1 MATVKGDV
9 RLNDF
14 MTRNLKMI
22 TQAVNMTVSELEF
35 MQKKI
40 GKDVDVSGLNKIR
53 ETVSKVDIELENAV
67 EEQERLNKK
76 VNQSV
81 NSYSNL
87 GSIVKKVVGAL
98 SVKKL
103 VGLSDQNTEVT
114 ARLKLMSGGT
124 DEQVAA
130 LQKQIF
136 ASAQRSRTDYFSTAD
151 VVSKIG
157 MRAKGTF
164 GNTNEI
170 IQFSENL
177 NKMFVIAGASQAE
190 ISSASLQ
197 LTQALGSGVLRG
209 EELNAVFEAA
219 PNIIQTIAK
228 EMGVPVGKI
237 RELASEGQITS
248 DVIKSALL
256 GATGDI
262 EKDFKKIPMTWGQIW
277 TMTVNKLI
285 QISKPLLN
293 LISLLAQNWE
303 ILEPIVLAVATAIGT
318 YIAIQTGYN
327 IVTGIG
333 AGIETMKA
341 ASTLLHA
348 TAMQKGTMAAISAT
362 AAQHGLNAALL
373 ACPLTWFLIAV
384 VAVIAVLI
392 YLWNT
397 NDKVA
402 YALVTAWDTA
412 ILGVQIAVLNFRKAF
427 YGLLDFLG
435 YFKIGGLGI
444 IDGFINGAILLIN
457 AFIEKLNK
465 IPGVSIDTITWRS
478 TLAVDAA
485 TEFAKEKA
493 ERDEKILAEQER
505 INQLA
510 EDLGSSRRDRVENRA
525 QLDLASGINELLG
538 DGIDIG
544 NVANVENI
552 EGEVD
557 VASEDL
563 KLIRELAEQQHIQNY
578 ISNAPVVY
586 VTTGDINENADAD
599 YLVESVATR
608 LGEEIDS
615 SMEGVPVK

>member
-40 GKDVDVSGLNKIR
+40 GKDVDVSGLNKIK

-81 NSYSNL
+81 SSYSNL

-136 ASAQRSRTDYFSTAD
+136 ASAQSSRTDYFSTAD

-237 RELASEGQITS
+237 RELASEGKITS

-303 ILEPIVLAVATAIGT
+303 TLEPIVLAVATAIGT

-373 ACPLTWFLIAV
+373 ACPLTWILIAV

-586 VTTGDINENADAD
+586 VATGDINENADAD

>member
-40 GKDVDVSGLNKIR
+40 GKDVDVSGLNKIK

-81 NSYSNL
+81 SSYSNL

-136 ASAQRSRTDYFSTAD
+136 ASAQSSRTDYFSTAD

-157 MRAKGTF
+157 MRANGTF

-237 RELASEGQITS
+237 RELASEGKITS

-303 ILEPIVLAVATAIGT
+303 TLEPIVLAVATAIGT

-373 ACPLTWFLIAV
+373 ACPLTWILIAV

>member
-40 GKDVDVSGLNKIR
+40 GKDVDVSGLNKIK

-81 NSYSNL
+81 SSYSNL

-136 ASAQRSRTDYFSTAD
+136 ASAQNSRTDYFSTAD

-237 RELASEGQITS
+237 RELASEGKITS

-303 ILEPIVLAVATAIGT
+303 TLEPIVLAVATAIGT

-373 ACPLTWFLIAV
+373 ACPLTWILIAV